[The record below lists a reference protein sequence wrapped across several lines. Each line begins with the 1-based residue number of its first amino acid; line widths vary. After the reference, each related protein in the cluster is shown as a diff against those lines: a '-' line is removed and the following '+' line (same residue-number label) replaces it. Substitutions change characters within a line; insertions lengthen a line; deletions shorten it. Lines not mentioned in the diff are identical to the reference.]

1 MGSIQLGDRVPE
13 PNAHGKSRPA
23 IPHGYEQH
31 SPTKKLINK
40 LAITSTV
47 IHGQAGQYPF

>member
-1 MGSIQLGDRVPE
+1 MGSIQLGDRVSE

-23 IPHGYEQH
+23 LPHEQH
-31 SPTKKLINK
+31 SPIKEHINK